1 MPAPQVVRAFCPEPL
16 TPKHVLIEQYWA
28 SPPVVSAADRRG
40 ALSALTGWKPVLQ
53 RIRLAVGR
61 EDGEIGNASSTMASS
76 PSVNVARLTY
86 QVVCAAAGGAI
97 ALSTKGTLIEVQMS
111 TGIWMGLGVATVF
124 IWLETLMKGFTLR
137 GFSTATFGLAVGLLC
152 AWLLT
157 RVEIS
162 KLLELAFRDRL
173 ESKENSEVMVS
184 ALRLAFDVAL
194 FASLGFLGAV
204 LSLRGNRDDFAFII
218 PYVRFRQDASS
229 GQPVVLDLDAVI
241 DGRVMAIM
249 RSGFLHGRLIVPR
262 FVLDELQTM
271 AHSASTGNRQR
282 GQRGLDCLERMQ
294 KAPDL
299 QISIHDTQPAAD
311 PESTTARLIET
322 ARMIGARLM
331 TVDETLAKVAKL
343 QGLDVLNIHELDEA
357 LKPAMVVGQRTR
369 IALVRTGKED
379 HQAVGYLP
387 DGTMIVVNHAVARI
401 GSTVEVIVVS
411 TLQTASG
418 MMVFAELH
426 STSGSS

>member
-1 MPAPQVVRAFCPEPL
+1 
-16 TPKHVLIEQYWA
+16 
-28 SPPVVSAADRRG
+28 
-40 ALSALTGWKPVLQ
+40 
-53 RIRLAVGR
+53 
-61 EDGEIGNASSTMASS
+61 
-76 PSVNVARLTY
+76 
-86 QVVCAAAGGAI
+86 
-97 ALSTKGTLIEVQMS
+97 MS
-111 TGIWMGLGVATVF
+111 TGIWIGLGVATVF

-157 RVEIS
+157 RVEVS

-173 ESKENSEVMVS
+173 DTKENSDVVVS

-271 AHSASTGNRQR
+271 AHSTSTGSRQR

-311 PESTTARLIET
+311 PEAANARLIE
-322 ARMIGARLM
+322 AVRMIGARLM

-343 QGLDVLNIHELDEA
+343 QGLDVLNIHDLDEA
-357 LKPAMVVGQRTR
+357 LKPTMVVGQRTR

-401 GSTVEVIVVS
+401 GTTVEAIVVS
-411 TLQTASG
+411 TLQTTSG

-426 STSGSS
+426 TTSGSS